1 MTPQPWLPGHSSRH
15 QAMYHCDLI
24 MMFDLGYLV
33 NFDETGQDQNHQWIP
48 KSTALRPDSETQS
61 LTHRGLRLRV
71 IHNDQIL
78 LDTDLDNLTQLTVNH
93 TLAFD
98 LEPKV
103 HNIEITLCRFTA
115 RHMPLT
121 HSDRSS
127 RSAVRL
133 TALSLADVDVL
144 QLYTTQA
151 QGPEPCDCLC
161 QNSTMTW
168 QYQTPIYTWLVP
180 QKQPQFQKQMS
191 SYWNTNQ

>member
-1 MTPQPWLPGHSSRH
+1 
-15 QAMYHCDLI
+15 MYHCDLI
-24 MMFDLGYLV
+24 MMFDLGYLI
-33 NFDETGQDQNHQWIP
+33 NFDETGQDQNHQWIS
-48 KSTALRPDSETQS
+48 KDTASLPDSGIQS

-71 IHNDQIL
+71 IHNGQIL

-98 LEPKV
+98 LKPKV
-103 HNIEITLCRFTA
+103 HDIEITLCRFTA

-121 HSDRSS
+121 HGDRSS

-151 QGPEPCDCLC
+151 QGRDACDCWC
-161 QNSTMTW
+161 QNSTTTW

-180 QKQPQFQKQMS
+180 QKQGQFYNQVY
-191 SYWNTNQ
+191 SYLNTNQ